1 MSKATTY
8 TVTVPENKARLR
20 LDRFLAES
28 FPAFSRSRLQ
38 GLIVAGQ
45 VARDGAHMV
54 RTVSA
59 KVKAGEVYVL
69 DVPAAKP
76 ATPRPEAIPLS
87 VVLEDDDLIVID
99 KPAGLVVHPAA
110 GHPDGTLVNALLAH
124 CGRSLS
130 GIGGVTRPGIVHRL
144 DKGTSGL
151 MIAAKND
158 AAHRHLARQL
168 EARKLERRYK
178 ALVWGIP
185 SPREGV
191 IEGAIGRNPA
201 NRKKMAVVKKGG
213 KHALTHYRVLQ
224 PLGVAASLV
233 ECRLTTGRTHQIR
246 VHMAELGHPVIGDPI
261 YGGGQKGRLKDRP
274 ETVRQILKAL
284 DHQVL
289 HAFSLAFNH
298 PSHGVKIKLE
308 SELPSY
314 FNRVLDALSIPP
326 SLSDT

>member
-76 ATPRPEAIPLS
+76 ATPQPEAIPLS

-168 EARKLERRYK
+168 EVRKLERRYK
-178 ALVWGIP
+178 ALVWGVP
-185 SPREGV
+185 SPAKGK

-201 NRKKMAVVKKGG
+201 NRKKMAVVNKGG
-213 KHALTHYRVLQ
+213 KTAQTGYK
-224 PLGVAASLV
+224 VAKRFGSLASQV
-233 ECRLTTGRTHQIR
+233 ECRLSTGRTHQIR
-246 VHMAELGHPVIGDPI
+246 VHLSHMGHPVIGDPL
-261 YGGGQKGRLKDRP
+261 YGGRQKGRFGQMPDEAKEHLKS
-274 ETVRQILKAL
+274 LKYQA
-284 DHQVL
+284 L
-289 HAFSLAFNH
+289 HAFFIAFNH
-298 PSHGVKIKLE
+298 PISGDFLQFESKL
-308 SELPSY
+308 PK
-314 FNRVLDALSIPP
+314 
-326 SLSDT
+326 